1 LTQYGKSLVM
11 EAECAEYLES
21 MSPLLKGQM
30 GLILSNW
37 SDAGN
42 LTDIAPSGKC
52 TATNQTCTSSSAFKS
67 INISTT
73 GSTED
78 PKKEDQST
86 DGSST
91 DGSSTPDDS
100 STDGDSTP
108 AEDTLV
114 TEVAK
119 SVELCGKDCTE
130 CEATY

>member
-1 LTQYGKSLVM
+1 M

-78 PKKEDQST
+78 PKKKIKAPMVHRRMVLPHLMIHPQMAT
-86 DGSST
+86 LPLPK
-91 DGSSTPDDS
+91 TP
-100 STDGDSTP
+100 
-108 AEDTLV
+108 L
-114 TEVAK
+114 
-119 SVELCGKDCTE
+119 
-130 CEATY
+130 